1 MLETIHV
8 DTIGRSYPIHIQ
20 TGLIKKWLPEMT
32 DLLTGRRWTL
42 ITDEQVSKIY
52 TEFIEA
58 IPTDLLSTII
68 VPGGEKAKT
77 MAQAVQV
84 LELLGEAGMNRSDGI
99 LAFGGGV
106 VGDLAGFCASIYMR
120 GIPWIQIPTTLLSQ
134 VDSSVGGKTGVNLK
148 TGKNLAG
155 SFHQPLAVWIDPLLL
170 KTLPIQELW
179 SGCAEVVK
187 YGILEGECLREWL
200 RNNWQSVTNLEPDVM
215 THLIYRCL
223 QYKAAVVTADEK
235 ETEMRK
241 ILNFGHTAGH
251 AIEKLTHYQF
261 THGQALRSGMLVELD
276 LACRM
281 HRVSRK
287 KCDELKRFV
296 TLIPETESVP
306 VFPPEQLVEAMTS
319 DKKNRDNR
327 ISFILPREPRG
338 MDEILLSPSEVI
350 RLLNVL
356 E

>member
-20 TGLIKKWLPEMT
+20 TGLLEKWLPEMT
-32 DLLTGRRWTL
+32 DLLKGRRWTL
-42 ITDEQVSKIY
+42 VTDEHVSKIY
-52 TEFIEA
+52 AEFLEVISG
-58 IPTDLLSTII
+58 DLLSII
-68 VPGGEKAKT
+68 TVPSGERRRQWHRQCT
-77 MAQAVQV
+77 V
-84 LELLGEAGMNRSDGI
+84 LELLAEAGMNRNDGI

-120 GIPWIQIPTTLLSQ
+120 GISWVQIPTTLLSQ

-170 KTLPIQELW
+170 KTLPRQEIW

-235 ETEMRK
+235 EMELRK

-261 THGQALRSGMLVELD
+261 THGQALRTGMLVELD
-276 LACRM
+276 IACRL

-287 KCDELKRFV
+287 KCNELKRFV
-296 TLIPETESVP
+296 TLIPEAEQIP
-306 VFPPEQLVEAMTS
+306 DFPPEQLVEAMTL
-319 DKKNRDNR
+319 DKKNRDHR

-338 MDEILLSPSEVI
+338 VDEVLLSPSEVL
-350 RLLNVL
+350 RLL
-356 E
+356 